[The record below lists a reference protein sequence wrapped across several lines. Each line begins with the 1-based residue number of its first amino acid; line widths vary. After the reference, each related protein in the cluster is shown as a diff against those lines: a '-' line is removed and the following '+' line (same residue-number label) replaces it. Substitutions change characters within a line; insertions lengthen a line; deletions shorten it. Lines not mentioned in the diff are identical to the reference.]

1 MKITQFVRLS
11 LGICCA
17 LFFIWLIARQIDLS
31 ELAGALRNTNPIWI
45 FSALAAFCCGYLCRI
60 ARWRKMLL
68 QDNPL
73 LSFKNCAGPL
83 LASFAI
89 NNVLPFRSGDVM
101 RAFAFNRQLGTSS
114 GIVIASLFVERLLDL
129 LMVLLLLGSALVL
142 FRLDFER
149 FAGVGSV
156 ILIVI
161 SLLIVLVLLFPR
173 LFSPLVLILNRILI
187 KLSPEFGNKVA
198 KEINKA
204 MNSLIHLSKKGTML
218 ILVLWSA
225 IAWLAEGA
233 VFWCVAMALQPALET
248 PAAGWLA
255 LPIGTLAT
263 LIPSTPGYIGT
274 FDYFTIKAMTALGNP
289 TTIATAYALLVHIL
303 LWLPPTLTGGLY
315 LFALNI
321 QKSRSKK
328 LYDQ

>member
-1 MKITQFVRLS
+1 
-11 LGICCA
+11 
-17 LFFIWLIARQIDLS
+17 
-31 ELAGALRNTNPIWI
+31 
-45 FSALAAFCCGYLCRI
+45 
-60 ARWRKMLL
+60 MLL

-114 GIVIASLFVERLLDL
+114 GIVLASLFVERLLDL
-129 LMVLLLLGSALVL
+129 LMVLIMLGSALVL

-156 ILIVI
+156 VLIAI

-173 LFSPLVLILNRILI
+173 LFSPLALILNRII
-187 KLSPEFGNKVA
+187 NKLSPEFGNKVA

-204 MNSLIHLSKKGTML
+204 MKSLIHLSKKGTML

-225 IAWLAEGA
+225 IVWLAEGT
-233 VFWCVAMALQPALET
+233 VFWCVAMALQPALEA

-255 LPIGTLAT
+255 LPVGTLAT

-274 FDYFTIKAMTALGNP
+274 FDYFTIKAMTALGTP
-289 TTIATAYALLVHIL
+289 TTIATAYALLVHVL

-321 QKSRSKK
+321 QKSRSKN